1 LTPADATVFVID
13 DDTSVRTALKRL
25 IQSLGFKVETFDSAQ
40 AFLKHDPH
48 DGPACLVLDVRMPGM
63 SGIELQQKLTKAG
76 LGIPIIFITGHG
88 NIPMSVQAMKAGAV
102 DFIEKP
108 FEDQKLIDA
117 INLAIEK
124 NEKFRTELAE
134 IKALQRR
141 IDSLTPREH
150 EVFILVVSGMLNK
163 QIAFELGMSEKTVKV
178 HRARVM
184 DKMKAKSLAELVR
197 MAEKAGQFESKLTS
211 ILDLSPMRIGLR
223 SNCPA
228 PFFSIIIL
236 PKFRTTEVS

>member
-1 LTPADATVFVID
+1 MTPADATVFVVD

-25 IQSLGFKVETFDSAQ
+25 IQSVGLKVETFDSAQ
-40 AFLKHDPH
+40 VFLKHGTH

-63 SGIELQQKLTKAG
+63 SGIELQQQLTKAG
-76 LGIPIIFITGHG
+76 LGMPIIFITGHG

-117 INLAIEK
+117 INIAIKKHRE
-124 NEKFRTELAE
+124 FRTEQAE
-134 IKALQRR
+134 IKKLQRR
-141 IDSLTPREH
+141 VDSLTPREH

-163 QIAFELGMSEKTVKV
+163 QIAFDLGLSEKTVKV

-184 DKMKAKSLAELVR
+184 DKMKAKSLAALVR
-197 MAEKAGQFESKLTS
+197 MAEKVG
-211 ILDLSPMRIGLR
+211 
-223 SNCPA
+223 
-228 PFFSIIIL
+228 
-236 PKFRTTEVS
+236 

>member
-211 ILDLSPMRIGLR
+211 ILD
-223 SNCPA
+223 
-228 PFFSIIIL
+228 
-236 PKFRTTEVS
+236 